1 MIGEEKKLKEAIYS
15 SNIVYFHSDKTATL
29 TEENPH
35 YGLATAYIHGVCR
48 GSILMRFHG
57 SGPVPHLILNKNGYY
72 KNCDYALFTKIDGR
86 ATVFFIELKSTN
98 FEERKVT
105 QQLRGG
111 ACIADY
117 LLGFAERFLGIP
129 RIEYQERYVLF
140 HRSRRNS
147 RLAIPHPTR
156 IPFSAPGRSNTQPH
170 WALALPDPDRKE
182 YFVHDLIR

>member
-1 MIGEEKKLKEAIYS
+1 MLGEEKRLRDAIYS
-15 SNIVYFHSDKTATL
+15 DSITYFRTDQTVTL
-29 TEENPH
+29 VEENPN
-35 YGLATAYIHGVCR
+35 YGLARADIHGVCS
-48 GSILMRFHG
+48 GSILVRFHG
-57 SGPVPHLILNKNGYY
+57 SGPVPHLIVNKNGYY

-86 ATVFFIELKSTN
+86 PTVFFIELKSTN
-98 FEERKVT
+98 FEEHKVA

-117 LLGFAERFLGIP
+117 LLGFAERFLDIP

-147 RLAIPHPTR
+147 RLAIPQPTR
-156 IPFSAPGRSNTQPH
+156 IPFSASGRSNTQPH

-182 YFVHDLIR
+182 YFVRDLIR